1 MHGSGHDRHMAILI
15 ALADKLQKEPLENLA
30 VWLLFQPAEE
40 TGKGAE
46 KMIDNSFFQEL
57 KIERMIALHNLPGFE
72 ENEILIREG
81 VFAARSE
88 EHTSELQSRGHL
100 VCRLLLEK

>member
-1 MHGSGHDRHMAILI
+1 MPGWWQDGHIGHIVGLGQ
-15 ALADKLQKEPLENLA
+15 KLEKEPPGKLD

-81 VFAARSE
+81 VFAAASTVIKVIITGSSSIE
-88 EHTSELQSRGHL
+88 DSP
-100 VCRLLLEK
+100 

>member
-81 VFAARSE
+81 VFAAASKIGRASCRE
-88 EHTSELQSRGHL
+88 RG
-100 VCRLLLEK
+100 

>member
-1 MHGSGHDRHMAILI
+1 IPVREESQLPYRSETEGVMHGCGHDGHMAILI
-15 ALADKLQKEPLENLA
+15 ALAEKLQKKPLENRD

-46 KMIDNSFFQEL
+46 KVTSDSFFKEL
-57 KIERMIALHNLPGFE
+57 SLERMIALHNLPGFS

-81 VFAARSE
+81 V
-88 EHTSELQSRGHL
+88 
-100 VCRLLLEK
+100 